1 MKFAVYYADDQQYEY
16 CDNRNGDYPIGSH
29 PREFMLVQL
38 KPRIRYIEKRNGPH
52 LRAIPLN
59 VLTLRST

>member
-1 MKFAVYYADDQQYEY
+1 MTPIMSRTSTVMIAIVI
-16 CDNRNGDYPIGSH
+16 NR
-29 PREFMLVQL
+29 LVAILQGEEESVSFRWL
-38 KPRIRYIEKRNGPH
+38 DLHRNKGLARRSH